1 MWSTPKK
8 KLSSRDRLDLW
19 YMTKTKH
26 DNDVIER
33 AGVVYIKTVLNC
45 HDLSDQVRFVRK
57 TKQDN
62 DMINRIS
69 AVYVKN
75 ETKLS

>member
-1 MWSTPKK
+1 M
-8 KLSSRDRLDLW
+8 
-19 YMTKTKH
+19 
-26 DNDVIER
+26 
-33 AGVVYIKTVLNC
+33 VLNC
-45 HDLSDQVRFVRK
+45 HNLSDQVRFVKK

-75 ETKLS
+75 ETKLSWLIESCLFCDENQIG